1 MINELN
7 VTKENNTAVDAA
19 VPAVA
24 EEESFKQL
32 FEASL
37 KEKPA
42 LKKGESIKG
51 FVVSVDSEVVTL
63 DVGGKNEGT
72 INVSEFETIGSDL
85 PSVGDEIDVTVIS
98 AGGRE
103 GVLLS
108 VLEGRRRELWSG
120 IDAALESGEPV
131 EATVLREVKGG
142 FRVNLGGLEAFMP
155 RSETDIDARIAAE
168 KLIGQVCQVAIIEA
182 THRPENIVV
191 SRKKP
196 LEKEQEAQR
205 AKLFKTI
212 AVGKKVSGK
221 VKRLADF
228 GAFVDI
234 GGVDAL
240 LHVSDMAWRRI
251 EHPSEMLSVGQT
263 ISAEIQKLNA
273 ETGKVSI
280 SMKSLQEDPW
290 LSASSTYEAGMRL
303 TGTVRKLLDFGAVVE
318 LEPGVEGMIHRS
330 ELSWTRKDVK
340 PTEVLS
346 EGDVVDVA
354 VLAIEPEDRRIKLS
368 LKEVSDNP
376 WQAWLTDHPVGSKI
390 SGKIKNVTDFGF
402 FVGLTG
408 DLDGLVHIG
417 NLSWKKEG
425 DEAIK
430 EYSKSQQVDVVVLGV
445 DIERQRISLGIK
457 QLSDDPFEVF
467 LSGVKRGG
475 VVKGK
480 VVELN
485 AGAAM
490 VELADGVQARLALRE
505 VPREHDALKV
515 GDEVEAK
522 VIEINRKRRQVGLSI
537 SQQLRDEERQA
548 MRSYSQDLGNEKAPS
563 ALALELQRKLLDK
576 NKPQG
581 KDKPQVKGKPQGKK

>member
-1 MINELN
+1 MNEQNL
-7 VTKENNTAVDAA
+7 TEENKIALDAVA
-19 VPAVA
+19 PAVA

-42 LKKGESIKG
+42 LKKGENIKG

-63 DVGGKNEGT
+63 DVGAKNEGT
-72 INVSEFETIGSDL
+72 INVSEFEAIGSDL
-85 PSVGDEIDVTVIS
+85 PAVGDEIDVMVVS
-98 AGGRE
+98 AGGRD
-103 GVLLS
+103 GVRLS
-108 VLEGRRRELWSG
+108 VLEGRRQELWSG
-120 IDAALESGEPV
+120 IDAALESDATV

-155 RSETDIDARIAAE
+155 RSEADIDARIAADQ
-168 KLIGQVCQVAIIEA
+168 LVGQVCQVAIIEA
-182 THRPENIVV
+182 TQRPENIVV

-196 LEKEQEAQR
+196 MAKEQEAER
-205 AKLFKTI
+205 AKLFETLS
-212 AVGKKVSGK
+212 VGSKLSGN

-251 EHPSEMLSVGQT
+251 EHPSEMLSVGQS
-263 ISAEIQKLNA
+263 ISAEVVKLNA

-290 LSASSTYEAGMRL
+290 MSAASTYEAGMRL

-318 LEPGVEGMIHRS
+318 LEPGIEGMIHRS
-330 ELSWTRKDVK
+330 ELSWVRKDVK

-354 VLAIEPEDRRIKLS
+354 VLAIEPEDRRIRLS
-368 LKEVSDNP
+368 LKEVSENP
-376 WQAWLTDHPVGSKI
+376 WQAWLADNPVGSKI
-390 SGKIKNVTDFGF
+390 TGKIKNVTDFGF
-402 FVGLTG
+402 FVGLTN

-417 NLSWKKEG
+417 NLSWEKEG

-430 EYSKSQQVDVVVLGV
+430 AYSKSQEVETVILGV
-445 DIERQRISLGIK
+445 DIDRQRISLGIK

-467 LSGVKRGG
+467 LTGIKRGG
-475 VVKGK
+475 VVKGS
-480 VVELN
+480 VVEIN

-490 VELADGVQARLALRE
+490 IELADGVQARLALRE
-505 VPREHDALKV
+505 VPRENDALKV

-522 VIEINRKRRQVGLSI
+522 VIEINRKRRQVDLSVR
-537 SQQLRDEERQA
+537 QQLRDEERDA
-548 MRSYSQDLGNEKAPS
+548 MRSYSQELSNEQAPS

-576 NKPQG
+576 K
-581 KDKPQVKGKPQGKK
+581 

>member
-1 MINELN
+1 MNEQNL
-7 VTKENNTAVDAA
+7 TEENKAAEDAV

-42 LKKGESIKG
+42 LKRGESIKG

-72 INVSEFETIGSDL
+72 VNISEFETIGSDL
-85 PSVGDEIDVTVIS
+85 PAVGDKIDVMVIS
-98 AGGRE
+98 AGGRD
-103 GVLLS
+103 GVRLS

-120 IDAALESGEPV
+120 IDTALESGEPV
-131 EATVLREVKGG
+131 EATILREVKGG

-155 RSETDIDARIAAE
+155 RSEADIDARVAAE
-168 KLIGQVCQVAIIEA
+168 TLIGQVCQVAIIEA

-191 SRKKP
+191 SRKQP
-196 LEKEQEAQR
+196 MAKEQQAQR
-205 AKLFKTI
+205 AKLLETM
-212 AVGKKVSGK
+212 AVGDRVTGK
-221 VKRLADF
+221 VKRLTDF

-234 GGVDAL
+234 GGIDAL

-251 EHPSEMLSVGQT
+251 EHPGEMLSVGQAV
-263 ISAEIQKLNA
+263 SAEVLKLNS

-290 LSASSTYEAGMRL
+290 MSAASTYEAGMRL

-318 LEPGVEGMIHRS
+318 LEPGIEGMIHRS

-354 VLAIEPEDRRIKLS
+354 VLAIEPEDRRIRLS

-376 WQAWLTDHPVGSKI
+376 WQAWLADHPVGSKI
-390 SGKIKNVTDFGF
+390 SGKIKNITDFGF

-417 NLSWKKEG
+417 NLSWEKEG
-425 DEAIK
+425 SEAIE
-430 EYSKSQQVDVVVLGV
+430 EYSKSQEIEVVVLGV

-480 VVELN
+480 VIELN
-485 AGAAM
+485 SGAVM

-505 VPREHDALKV
+505 VPRDHDALKA
-515 GDEVEAK
+515 GDEIEAK
-522 VIEINRKRRQVGLSI
+522 VIEINRKRRQVDLSI
-537 SQQLRDEERQA
+537 RQLLHDEERQA
-548 MRSYSQDLGNEKAPS
+548 MRSYRQELSNEQAPS

-576 NKPQG
+576 K
-581 KDKPQVKGKPQGKK
+581 

>member
-1 MINELN
+1 MNEQNL
-7 VTKENNTAVDAA
+7 TEENMTAEDAA
-19 VPAVA
+19 APVVA

-37 KEKPA
+37 KEAPT
-42 LKKGESIKG
+42 LKKGESIRG

-63 DVGGKNEGT
+63 DVGAKNEGT
-72 INVSEFETIGSDL
+72 IDVSEFETIGSDL
-85 PSVGDEIDVTVIS
+85 PTVGDEIDVMVTS
-98 AGGRE
+98 AGGRG
-103 GVLLS
+103 GVRLS
-108 VLEGRRRELWSG
+108 VLEGRRQELWSG
-120 IDAALESGEPV
+120 VDAALESGESV
-131 EATVLREVKGG
+131 EATVLKEVKGG

-155 RSETDIDARIAAE
+155 RSEADIDARIAAE
-168 KLIGQVCQVAIIEA
+168 ALIGQVCQVAIIEA

-196 LEKEQEAQR
+196 LAKVQEAQR
-205 AKLFKTI
+205 TKLLKTI
-212 AVGKKVSGK
+212 SVGDKVAGE

-234 GGVDAL
+234 GGIDAL

-263 ISAEIQKLNA
+263 VSAEILKLNS

-290 LSASSTYEAGMRL
+290 MSASSTYEAGMRL

-354 VLAIEPEDRRIKLS
+354 VLAIEPEDRRIRLS

-376 WQAWLTDHPVGSKI
+376 WQAWMADHPVGSKI
-390 SGKIKNVTDFGF
+390 SGKIKNITDFGF
-402 FVGLTG
+402 FIGLTD

-417 NLSWKKEG
+417 NISWEKEG
-425 DEAIK
+425 SEAIK
-430 EYSKSQQVDVVVLGV
+430 DYSKSQEIEVVVLGV
-445 DIERQRISLGIK
+445 DVERQRISLGIK
-457 QLSDDPFEVF
+457 QLSEDPFEVF
-467 LSGVKRGG
+467 LSGVKRGS

-480 VVELN
+480 VIELN
-485 AGAAM
+485 SGAVM

-505 VPREHDALKV
+505 VPRENDALKA
-515 GDEVEAK
+515 GDEIEAK
-522 VIEINRKRRQVGLSI
+522 VIEINRKRRQVELSI
-537 SQQLRDEERQA
+537 RQQMRDEERQA
-548 MRSYSQDLGNEKAPS
+548 MRSYSQELSHEQAPS
-563 ALALELQRKLLDK
+563 ALALELQRKLL
-576 NKPQG
+576 NK
-581 KDKPQVKGKPQGKK
+581 K